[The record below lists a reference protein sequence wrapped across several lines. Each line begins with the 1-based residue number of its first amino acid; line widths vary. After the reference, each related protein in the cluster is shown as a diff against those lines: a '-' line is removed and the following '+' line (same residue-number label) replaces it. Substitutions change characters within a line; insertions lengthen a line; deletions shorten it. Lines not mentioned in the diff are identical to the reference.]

1 LVIRRGEIWWAT
13 LPDPRASEPG
23 YSRPVLVVQSD
34 AFNRSRIQTILA
46 VVVTSTTRLAGAP
59 GNVLLSRRESGLP
72 KTSVANVSQVITIDK
87 RFLTRKV
94 RSVPKRVVNQV
105 DAGLRLALSL

>member
-1 LVIRRGEIWWAT
+1 MIRRGEIWWAT
-13 LPDPRASEPG
+13 LPNPRASEPG

-46 VVVTSTTRLAGAP
+46 VIVTSTTRLAEAP
-59 GNVLLSRRESGLP
+59 GNVPLSRRESGLP

-87 RFLTRKV
+87 RFLTKKV
-94 RSVPKRVVNQV
+94 RSVPKRVVVQV
-105 DAGLRLALSL
+105 DAGLRLALAL

>member
-1 LVIRRGEIWWAT
+1 LVIHRGEIWWAM

-46 VVVTSTTRLAGAP
+46 VIVTSTTRLAEAP

-72 KTSVANVSQVITIDK
+72 KTSVANVSQVITLDK
-87 RFLTRKV
+87 RFLTKKV
-94 RSVPKRVVNQV
+94 RSVPKRIVDQV
-105 DAGLRLALSL
+105 DAGLRLALVL